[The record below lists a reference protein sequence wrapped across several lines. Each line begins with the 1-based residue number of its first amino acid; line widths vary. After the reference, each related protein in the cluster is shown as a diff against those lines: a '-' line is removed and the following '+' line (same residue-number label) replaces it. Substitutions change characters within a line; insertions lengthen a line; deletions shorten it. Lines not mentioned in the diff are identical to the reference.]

1 MGCASSV
8 DTRGEKEE
16 ERGGSSS
23 TKRKKNSMVNWIK
36 KGHLAEDIRQGFRK
50 AKAKKR
56 FSVVDFARY
65 NVRGKRQ
72 AEDER
77 YAGLNAGL
85 KENRRPAESSAKK
98 RFSVVDFVKNNVRGK
113 RQAESSS
120 SETTA
125 GCTLCGDKPEKKRN
139 CVLCGD
145 APHHARGRKRS
156 ISLDGDAFTRA
167 LEGTAFPASSTQ
179 AKERSQTIL
188 EDFDFDDKVP
198 QTLSPIRHR
207 AFHRR
212 SISADGIAFTASIGK
227 LPSTTAPFCTRP
239 QTRSRTCPQH
249 RPSDISVPMECSE

>member
-8 DTRGEKEE
+8 DTRGEEE
-16 ERGGSSS
+16 EEWDNSGF
-23 TKRKKNSMVNWIK
+23 TKRKKNSMVDWIK
-36 KGHLAEDIRQGFRK
+36 KGHLAEDLRQGFRK

-56 FSVVDFARY
+56 FSVMDLARY

-85 KENRRPAESSAKK
+85 KENRKPAESSAKK

-113 RQAESSS
+113 RQVEASS

-125 GCTLCGDKPEKKRN
+125 RCTLCGDKPENKRT

-156 ISLDGDAFTRA
+156 ISLDGDAFTRG
-167 LEGTAFPASSTQ
+167 LESTPFPASSTQ
-179 AKERSQTIL
+179 GKGSSQTIL
-188 EDFDFDDKVP
+188 EDFEFDDKVP
-198 QTLSPIRHR
+198 QTSSPIRNR

-212 SISADGIAFTASIGK
+212 SISADGISLTASIGK
-227 LPSTTAPFCTRP
+227 LPDTSIHHGAFCM
-239 QTRSRTCPQH
+239 RT
-249 RPSDISVPMECSE
+249 

>member
-1 MGCASSV
+1 M
-8 DTRGEKEE
+8 D
-16 ERGGSSS
+16 
-23 TKRKKNSMVNWIK
+23 WIK
-36 KGHLAEDIRQGFRK
+36 KGRRAEDERQAFRK

-56 FSVVDFARY
+56 FSVLDFVKN
-65 NVRGKRQ
+65 NVRGRHQ
-72 AEDER
+72 VEDER
-77 YAGLNAGL
+77 FTGL
-85 KENRRPAESSAKK
+85 KENRRPAESTANK

-125 GCTLCGDKPEKKRN
+125 RYTLCDDKHEEKRT

-145 APHHARGRKRS
+145 APHHARARKRS

-179 AKERSQTIL
+179 AKKSSKTIL
-188 EDFDFDDKVP
+188 AEQFDFDFDDKVP
-198 QTLSPIRHR
+198 QTSSPIRHR

-249 RPSDISVPMECSE
+249 RPSDISVPTMECSE